1 MTTLNKEKMICPYCT
16 NNDTAVLESRGLPGA
31 QGIRR
36 RRECKRCSK
45 RFTTHER
52 VVNLDLKVVKKD
64 GRLEDYDR
72 EKLVKGVK
80 KACYKRMVSEEK
92 IEDMVDEIEI
102 KLLKRK
108 TTRIKS
114 ADIGR
119 MVLNRLK
126 KVDDLAYVRFASVY
140 MDFDNVG
147 DFRRF
152 IGAPINNQ

>member
-1 MTTLNKEKMICPYCT
+1 
-16 NNDTAVLESRGLPGA
+16 
-31 QGIRR
+31 
-36 RRECKRCSK
+36 
-45 RFTTHER
+45 
-52 VVNLDLKVVKKD
+52 
-64 GRLEDYDR
+64 
-72 EKLVKGVK
+72 LVKGVK